1 MDPHPI
7 DLSGPDGGVKL
18 HFSCEII
25 IIIMIIITSFRNVI
39 FAYFGVVRLFM
50 ITYLMPIL
58 DIFVQKQHSGPEDPE
73 SEPKNIL
80 VRHTNPQS

>member
-1 MDPHPI
+1 MDPHPF
-7 DLSGPDGGVKL
+7 DLSGQVGGVKL
-18 HFSCEII
+18 HFSCEI

-50 ITYLMPIL
+50 RTYFMPIL

-73 SEPKNIL
+73 SEPKNIF